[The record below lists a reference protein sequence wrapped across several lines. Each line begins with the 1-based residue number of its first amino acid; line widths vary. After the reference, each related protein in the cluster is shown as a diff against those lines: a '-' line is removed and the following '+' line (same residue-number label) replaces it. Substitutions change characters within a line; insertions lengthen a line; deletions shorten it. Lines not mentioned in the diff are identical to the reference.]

1 VQSQPPPALPKNK
14 QPFLRLLMPA
24 VMLVAVLGMV
34 AVMVLSGMGR
44 SPMSFIFPLM
54 MLGSMAMM
62 FQPGGQDVDDI
73 RRSFHR
79 HLDALSD
86 SLRRTRADQL
96 ERAAQTNPDPA
107 ALWTWAAE
115 GVDSDPGVV
124 RIGTAVQAPE
134 EALDVPVEGPPEDL
148 EPVCAMGL
156 RDLALRSATLEAPVA
171 VDLREFPCVA
181 VTGPGSAGLVRAM
194 QGQLALQDMS
204 AVSIEGPH
212 DRWLG
217 HHGPLRVR
225 FVHGRDAATGPSD
238 TGPAVTVVA
247 HPDGDATELARARG
261 LLLRAGDGDGG
272 LLAAWTVDG
281 WRDFGTAD
289 HLSDAELGMVCRARS
304 RTTGSTSLLDL
315 PGGGLRAPVSTG
327 PAPVYLDIRE
337 SAKGGI
343 GPHGLCI
350 GATGS
355 GKSELLRTIV
365 TSFAHQHSPDDL
377 NFILIDF
384 KGGAA
389 FAGMERLA
397 HTSAVITN
405 LSEEAVLVDRMQ
417 DSLLGEMHR
426 RQEKLRAA
434 GLTTATDFNRAHRGA
449 MPSLFIIVDEF
460 SELLHARPEFA
471 EVFAAVGRL
480 GRSLGMHLLLASQRL
495 EEGRLR
501 GLESHL
507 SYRIALRTFS
517 AVESRALI
525 GTTEAYDLPASPG
538 AAILAEA
545 SGAEGARTR
554 FQAAYVSGPEMPA
567 DRRLIRELGTVA
579 EAAGTTTDLV
589 VDRLAGPNR
598 NPVWLPP
605 LPAELAASEMLG
617 GSPEQR
623 TVPVT
628 VPLTVPLG
636 LEDLPFDGV
645 QRPFVLDLR
654 RRHWAVVGAPGTG
667 KTTAVRSLVIG
678 LALGSPGVAV
688 YVIDPGG
695 SLADLQRLPQ
705 VAAVVKVDLLDRV
718 LDELE
723 QVPPAP
729 GVPGHAPAH
738 RVLVVDGLDAVGE
751 ADRRLAALA
760 AGGLERGVHVVV
772 TAQRWT
778 FRPSLKDL
786 LGGHVE
792 LRMSPS
798 DADFRDVQRIL
809 PDLPGRGVSPGGKQ
823 LQVALSTP
831 QDTEHARRVSVARGE
846 PERRLR
852 VLPELVRL
860 SELSELSELGSGRAA
875 SGVRLGVGG
884 PSLGTVT
891 WDPGKLPHLTVVGQ
905 ARSGVT
911 TALRTVIAS
920 IGAGT
925 GTGAGAEGAG
935 ETVVLASDARRGLL
949 GAPGYRSPA
958 GFTEEVDR
966 WVGTLTERI
975 PGDAASLTPQM
986 LRDRSW
992 WSGPD
997 VVVVVDD
1004 LDHSADLASAVDRL
1018 VPLLPHA
1025 ADIGL
1030 HLVTGRRSAAMT
1042 RSSFTP
1048 LMQGVRDQTAWVLL
1062 SAPREDGPVAGQKL
1076 CPRAPGRGL
1085 LVQGDAVEIQVAVED
1100 PDQGTE
1106 QGTEQDG
1113 GKS

>member
-1 VQSQPPPALPKNK
+1 MQSQPPPALPKNR
-14 QPFLRLLMPA
+14 QPFLRMLMPA

-44 SPMSFIFPLM
+44 SPMAFMFPLM
-54 MLGSMAMM
+54 MVGSMMMM
-62 FQPGGQDVDDI
+62 FQPGGQDVDEI

-79 HLDALSD
+79 HLDALAD

-96 ERAAQTNPDPA
+96 DAVGRIHPA
-107 ALWTWAAE
+107 PGALWTLAAD
-115 GVDSDPGVV
+115 GSDAPPGVV
-124 RIGTAVQAPE
+124 RIGTAVQTPE
-134 EALDVPVEGPPEDL
+134 EPLVVPVDGPPEDL

-156 RDLALRSATLEAPVA
+156 RDLALHSATIEAPVA
-171 VDLREFPCVA
+171 VDLREFPWVA
-181 VTGPGSAGLVRAM
+181 VTGAGASDLVRAM
-194 QGQLALQDMS
+194 QGQLVLQDPA
-204 AVSIEGPH
+204 AVTVDGPH
-212 DRWLG
+212 DRWLS

-225 FVHGRDAATGPSD
+225 FVHGGLLDRAGEAGEAPVTGD
-238 TGPAVTVVA
+238 TVTVIA
-247 HPDGDATELARARG
+247 DPDESTTGLARTRG
-261 LLLRAGDGDGG
+261 LLLRAADGV
-272 LLAAWTVDG
+272 LAAWTVDG

-289 HLSDAELGMVCRARS
+289 HLSDVELGMLCRARATD
-304 RTTGSTSLLDL
+304 RTAASLLDL
-315 PGGGLRAPVSTG
+315 PGGGLRAPVGTD

-337 SAKGGI
+337 AAKGGI
-343 GPHGLCI
+343 GPHGLCV

-365 TSFAHQHSPDDL
+365 TSFAHHHSPDEL
-377 NFILIDF
+377 NFILVDF

-426 RQEKLRAA
+426 RQERLRAA
-434 GLTTATDFNRAHRGA
+434 GHTSATDFNTAHPGD

-471 EVFAAVGRL
+471 DVFAAVGRL

-525 GTTEAYDLPASPG
+525 GTTEAYELPAAPG

-545 SGAEGARTR
+545 SGGEGGRTR
-554 FQAAYVSGPEMPA
+554 FQAAYVSGPEHPA
-567 DRRLIRELGTVA
+567 DRRLIRELGRPP
-579 EAAGTTTDLV
+579 AATGTTTDIVL
-589 VDRLAGPNR
+589 DRESGPNR

-605 LPAELAASEMLG
+605 LPAVLPASDLLG
-617 GSPEQR
+617 SADS
-623 TVPVT
+623 VT
-628 VPLTVPLG
+628 PLTVPLG

-645 QRPFVLDLR
+645 QRPFTLDLR
-654 RRHWAVVGAPGTG
+654 RRHWALVGAPGTG
-667 KTTAVRSLVIG
+667 KTTAVRALVVG
-678 LALGSPGVAV
+678 LALRSPGVAV

-695 SLADLQRLPQ
+695 GLADLARLPQ
-705 VAAVVKVDLLDRV
+705 VAAVVTTDLLDRV

-723 QVPPAP
+723 QD
-729 GVPGHAPAH
+729 APAH

-751 ADRRLAALA
+751 ADRRLATLA
-760 AGGLERGVHVVV
+760 AGGLGRGVHVVV

-792 LRMSPS
+792 LRMTPA
-798 DADFRDVQRIL
+798 DADFRDAQRAL
-809 PDLPGRGVSPGGKQ
+809 PDLPGRGVSPDGKH
-823 LQVALSTP
+823 LQVIAATP

-846 PERRLR
+846 PDRRLR
-852 VLPELVRL
+852 LLPERVTLTELVE
-860 SELSELSELGSGRAA
+860 SQVPGTGAA
-875 SGVRLGVGG
+875 SGILLGVGG
-884 PSLGTVT
+884 PTLGPLS
-891 WDPGKLPHLTVVGQ
+891 WDPRRLPHLTVVGQ

-911 TALRTVIAS
+911 TALRTVIAAVT
-920 IGAGT
+920 AGQD
-925 GTGAGAEGAG
+925 GSAGAGAP
-935 ETVVLASDARRGLL
+935 VILACDARRGLL
-949 GAPGYRSPA
+949 GCPGYRSLT
-958 GFTEEVDR
+958 GFTGEIER
-966 WVGTLTERI
+966 WLTVLGARI
-975 PGDAASLTPQM
+975 PSDAAALTPQM

-992 WSGPD
+992 WEGPE

-1004 LDHSADLASAVDRL
+1004 LDHSADLAAVVDRL

-1042 RSSFTP
+1042 RSAFTP
-1048 LMQGVRDQTAWVLL
+1048 LLQGVRDQTGWVLL
-1062 SAPREDGPVAGQKL
+1062 SAPREDGPVAGQPL
-1076 CPRAPGRGL
+1076 GPRPPGRGL
-1085 LVQGDAVEIQVAVED
+1085 LVQGDAVEIQVAVADSADSADSADRVSGE
-1100 PDQGTE
+1100 GSTL
-1106 QGTEQDG
+1106 
-1113 GKS
+1113 